1 MRLRP
6 RRLDRTVKEKVQML
20 RIEWDSTGISPER
33 EKKKERS
40 SLRFTFANFVF
51 FLCVCVCVSF
61 FFLLI
66 FKTTNS

>member
-33 EKKKERS
+33 EKKKECS

>member
-33 EKKKERS
+33 EKKKECS

-51 FLCVCVCVSF
+51 FLCVCVSF

>member
-33 EKKKERS
+33 EKKKGMQ
-40 SLRFTFANFVF
+40 FT
-51 FLCVCVCVSF
+51 SF
-61 FFLLI
+61 YFR
-66 FKTTNS
+66 

>member
-33 EKKKERS
+33 EKKKECS

-51 FLCVCVCVSF
+51 FCVCVCVFLF

-66 FKTTNS
+66 FKTINS

>member
-1 MRLRP
+1 M
-6 RRLDRTVKEKVQML
+6 DRTIKEKVQML

-33 EKKKERS
+33 EKKKECS

-66 FKTTNS
+66 FKTINS